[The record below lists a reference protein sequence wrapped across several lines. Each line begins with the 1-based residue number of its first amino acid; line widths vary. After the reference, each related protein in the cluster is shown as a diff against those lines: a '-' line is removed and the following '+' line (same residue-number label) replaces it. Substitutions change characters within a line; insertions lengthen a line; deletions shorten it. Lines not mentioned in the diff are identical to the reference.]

1 MASATTEAAA
11 LCGRAVD
18 VGVITLDDVLELV
31 HGCEDA
37 AQLDGRLLALAADV
51 ALATGTMG
59 GAA

>member
-1 MASATTEAAA
+1 
-11 LCGRAVD
+11 
-18 VGVITLDDVLELV
+18 VITLGDVLELV

-59 GAA
+59 GDTWTA